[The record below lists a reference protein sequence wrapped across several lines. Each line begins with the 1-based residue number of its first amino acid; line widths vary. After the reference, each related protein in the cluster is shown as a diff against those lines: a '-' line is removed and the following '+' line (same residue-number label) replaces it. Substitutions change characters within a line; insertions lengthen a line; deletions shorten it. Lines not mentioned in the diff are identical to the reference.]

1 MASEKLQAGGGGV
14 PMMANPPM
22 APQSKMQAVSS
33 LTLYGE
39 FPGAPTVEH
48 RRKLYRALT
57 ALAERCISSDD
68 TQTAA
73 EILAYLLCQSD
84 MDADTLYRADDLFA
98 DLAGRICPR
107 VIYDARE
114 FAADMDLATMV
125 EYLRDV
131 FSPDRN

>member
-1 MASEKLQAGGGGV
+1 MAREKLPAGGGGA
-14 PMMANPPM
+14 PLMANSLM
-22 APQSKMQAVSS
+22 APQSQLQPVSS
-33 LTLYGE
+33 LTLHGE
-39 FPGAPTVEH
+39 CPGAPTVEH
-48 RRKLYRALT
+48 RRKLYRAMN

-73 EILAYLLCQSD
+73 EILAFLLGQSD

-114 FAADMDLATMV
+114 FAAEMDLATMV

-131 FSPDRN
+131 FSPDPN